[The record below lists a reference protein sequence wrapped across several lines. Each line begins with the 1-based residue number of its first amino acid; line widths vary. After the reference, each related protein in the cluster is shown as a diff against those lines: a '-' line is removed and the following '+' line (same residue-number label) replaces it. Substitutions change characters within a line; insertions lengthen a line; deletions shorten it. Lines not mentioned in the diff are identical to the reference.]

1 MGGRV
6 LVSQGHAGISADSH
20 PPCISRRGERQW
32 RWLLPAA
39 PPAVLTGLVAL
50 LGTLLLAAEAQAQDL
65 AADRAALVA
74 LYNATDGP
82 NWKNNQNWL
91 SDEPLDE
98 WYGVTVEDERVTG
111 LVLNANQLTGTIP
124 SELGN
129 LAGLEG
135 LYLGRNRLTGSIP
148 AELGNLA
155 LDTLDLSYNQLT
167 GVLPSELGDV
177 ANLRVLSLN
186 FNQLTGS
193 IPLSFANL
201 VALDW
206 LRFYMNPGLCAG
218 EDAVIRN
225 WLDGVGHVA
234 GPDCSPS
241 ITLSV
246 TPSNLVEGRA
256 AAVRVTASQTP
267 VSNRT
272 SVGLLIGGTATPPPN
287 SA

>member
-1 MGGRV
+1 MRKTGGRLAPPPGMDWPRFHAACSDSSLVCMGGKV
-6 LVSQGHAGISADSH
+6 LISQGHAGIAADSH

-50 LGTLLLAAEAQAQDL
+50 LGTLLLAAEARTQDL

-74 LYNATDGP
+74 LYNATDGS

-167 GVLPSELGDV
+167 GVLPSETGRCGQPSG
-177 ANLRVLSLN
+177 AEP
-186 FNQLTGS
+186 QLQSTDGVHSPVFRQPGS
-193 IPLSFANL
+193 I
-201 VALDW
+201 
-206 LRFYMNPGLCAG
+206 GLAQVLYESRSVCRG
-218 EDAVIRN
+218 GR
-225 WLDGVGHVA
+225 GHPKLA
-234 GPDCSPS
+234 
-241 ITLSV
+241 
-246 TPSNLVEGRA
+246 
-256 AAVRVTASQTP
+256 
-267 VSNRT
+267 
-272 SVGLLIGGTATPPPN
+272 
-287 SA
+287 

>member
-1 MGGRV
+1 MII
-6 LVSQGHAGISADSH
+6 SQGHAGIAAGFH
-20 PPCISRRGERQW
+20 PPRISRPGERQW
-32 RWLLPAA
+32 RWFLPTA

-50 LGTLLLAAEAQAQDL
+50 LGTLLLAAEARTQGL

-82 NWKNNQNWL
+82 NWNHNQNWL

-186 FNQLTGS
+186 FN
-193 IPLSFANL
+193 
-201 VALDW
+201 
-206 LRFYMNPGLCAG
+206 
-218 EDAVIRN
+218 
-225 WLDGVGHVA
+225 
-234 GPDCSPS
+234 
-241 ITLSV
+241 
-246 TPSNLVEGRA
+246 
-256 AAVRVTASQTP
+256 
-267 VSNRT
+267 
-272 SVGLLIGGTATPPPN
+272 
-287 SA
+287 